1 MSERAGANFIHK
13 KDSSLQLSK
22 EVEHTQGQRKRRG
35 LETSQKPAIRL
46 SNWFEV
52 LERTHLARGASKERQ
67 AKHEQV
73 LERIKTSYHNLFVV
87 KPEEIPESVFGLEVR
102 LARERGEGNTPP
114 YEEFKQAKSREIIT
128 AQESSLDKW
137 VDYLTSEDADSAG
150 YPMWARYWAFMAVIK
165 MGLMEKHVKEDGA
178 VEIKFG
184 KRDEHTVAQ
193 FAELNPKA
201 LAQTIQAMQHQ
212 LEQEG
217 LPKAERSID
226 NTSKVLSDQKF
237 AQMLSE
243 GSFAKI
249 YGQFLAENP
258 SITTERLKET
268 RGEWVRYEHGS
279 DATELYDSLQGHTLE
294 WCTAGDVSIAQSQ
307 LNGGDFYV
315 YYSLDASGQPTIPRI
330 AILKHHNQ
338 IAEIRGI
345 EHDQHLD
352 PYIGEVLQ
360 GKLKDEQE
368 FPNAEEYM
376 QGAEDMK
383 LVTAI
388 ERKMGARYND
398 LEAEFLGYDN
408 PHVELSKEELEFI
421 YELDREIV
429 SLGYGQDP
437 RLDQIVQ
444 NRDFKSDLELIYG
457 KTEPSEIVQAMLD
470 SGDYWFLAA
479 NADFFD
485 DLDHNQIAQAIIE
498 AGEGNAVAQNL
509 YKFQGL
515 DNATAQAL
523 IEAGNRWEVA
533 QNPENFS
540 LDHNQIA
547 QALITAGTGA
557 EVAHNLKKF
566 QGLDHNQIAQAIIE
580 AGGGNAV
587 AQNLYKFQGLDNAT
601 AQALIKAGE
610 GWGLWHNLKKFQG
623 LDYNT
628 AQYVITA
635 GEGNEVVQNLENFQ
649 GLDHI
654 QIAQALIEAG
664 EGSSVVQNLENF
676 QGLDHIQIAQA
687 LIEAGEG
694 SSVAENLEKFQD
706 LDHNQIVQALIARG
720 HGRVVAENLSKYQNQ
735 KEILQLLV
743 DADIVRMRG
752 GQSLLGR
759 RVRNWKIK

>member
-13 KDSSLQLSK
+13 KDSSLQLSGP
-22 EVEHTQGQRKRRG
+22 VELTQEQRKRRG

-73 LERIKTSYHNLFVV
+73 LERIKASYHNLFVI
-87 KPEEIPESVFGLEVR
+87 KPAEIPESAFGLEVR
-102 LARERGEGNTPP
+102 LARERGDGNIPP
-114 YEEFKQAKSREIIT
+114 YEEFKQAKSQEIIT

-165 MGLMEKHVKEDGA
+165 MGLMEKHVKEDGT

-184 KRDEHTVAQ
+184 KRDEHTVAP

-294 WCTAGDVSIAQSQ
+294 WCTAGAITTAQSQ
-307 LNGGDFYV
+307 LDGGDFYV

-330 AILKHHNQ
+330 AIRKKYDQ

-345 EHDQHLD
+345 EHNQHLD
-352 PYIGEVLQ
+352 PYIGEVLEGQ
-360 GKLKDEQE
+360 LKNEQE

-408 PHVELSKEELEFI
+408 QHAELSKEELEFI
-421 YELDREIV
+421 YELDRKIV
-429 SLGYGQDP
+429 SLGYRNDP
-437 RLDQIVQ
+437 RIEQIKQ
-444 NRDFKSDLELIYG
+444 NRDF
-457 KTEPSEIVQAMLD
+457 IVDM
-470 SGDYWFLAA
+470 GFIFGTT
-479 NADFFD
+479 N
-485 DLDHNQIAQAIIE
+485 HNQIAQQLLA
-498 AGEGNAVAQNL
+498 AGKGDAVAENL
-509 YKFQGL
+509 
-515 DNATAQAL
+515 D
-523 IEAGNRWEVA
+523 
-533 QNPENFS
+533 
-540 LDHNQIA
+540 
-547 QALITAGTGA
+547 
-557 EVAHNLKKF
+557 KF
-566 QGLDHNQIAQAIIE
+566 QGLDHNQIAQQLFA
-580 AGGGNAV
+580 AGKGDAV
-587 AQNLYKFQGLDNAT
+587 AKNLDKFQGLDNTT
-601 AQALIKAGE
+601 AQALLAAGE
-610 GWGLWHNLKKFQG
+610 GYAVAKYLN
-623 LDYNT
+623 
-628 AQYVITA
+628 
-635 GEGNEVVQNLENFQ
+635 NFQ
-649 GLDHI
+649 GLDHN
-654 QIAQALIEAG
+654 QIAQQLIAAG
-664 EGSSVVQNLENF
+664 AGYPVANYLDNF
-676 QGLDHIQIAQA
+676 QG
-687 LIEAGEG
+687 
-694 SSVAENLEKFQD
+694 
-706 LDHNQIVQALIARG
+706 LDHNQIVQELIAAGKGGAVAFNLDKFQGLDHNHNQIAQQLIAAGAGYPVANYLDNFRGLDNTAAQALIAAG
-720 HGRVVAENLSKYQNQ
+720 QGSKVAEKLDKFQGLSEETMEKLKSYLD
-735 KEILQLLV
+735 K
-743 DADIVRMRG
+743 
-752 GQSLLGR
+752 
-759 RVRNWKIK
+759 K